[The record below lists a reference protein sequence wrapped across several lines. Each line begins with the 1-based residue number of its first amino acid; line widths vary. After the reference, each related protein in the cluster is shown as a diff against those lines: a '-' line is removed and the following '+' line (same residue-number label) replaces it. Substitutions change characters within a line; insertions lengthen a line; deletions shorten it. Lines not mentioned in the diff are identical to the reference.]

1 MIAVLKQTKYKIA
14 SEHIFMLSAL
24 IVNGG
29 NYLYNLILGRVLG
42 PEKFADAAIIIT
54 FLLVL
59 SFLAMTFQLVT
70 AKFAVIFEGESY
82 SSFISKMYKGA
93 AITSIVLGVLIIYF
107 STNLQNV
114 FKTSS
119 SLMFVIFGIG
129 VPFYFLMSVNRGVFQ
144 GKKELLF
151 LSGTYQ
157 MEMISRLILTFTLL
171 YFLKIESSVI
181 ISLGVLGSFL
191 FGLFPFRTK
200 NISLKKTVSLNDSQ
214 AKAVRSFFIITV
226 FYELTQII
234 INNSD
239 ILLVKHY
246 FSSYDAGLY
255 ASLALIGRVVYFIA
269 WMFVMIL
276 LPVVVKLKKEGKPT
290 KPILFKYVSYIG
302 VITAIIISV
311 CFLFPEQVIRLLFGD
326 SYLGVNALL
335 WKYALATGVFA
346 VSNIFTYYYLSLDK
360 YIPVVFSGVFGIA
373 QIALIVQFHSSINQV
388 IMVQVYVMTLLLV
401 LQLLYF
407 LATEGKSKIQNV

>member
-1 MIAVLKQTKYKIA
+1 MIAILKKSKYKVT

-24 IVNGG
+24 LVNGG

-70 AKFAVIFEGESY
+70 AKYAVVFEGKTY
-82 SSFISKMYKGA
+82 NSFISLMYKGA
-93 AITSIVLGVLIIYF
+93 IVTSIVLGTLIVF
-107 STNLQNV
+107 FAENLQTI

-119 SLMFVIFGIG
+119 SNMFVVFGIG
-129 VPFYFLMSVNRGVFQ
+129 VPLYFLMSVNRGVFQ
-144 GKKELLF
+144 GKKELIS
-151 LSGTYQ
+151 LSMTYQ
-157 MEMISRLILTFTLL
+157 LEMVSRLLITFGLL
-171 YFLKIESSVI
+171 YFFNIESSFLI
-181 ISLGVLGSFL
+181 ALGVLCSFL
-191 FGLFPFRTK
+191 FGLFPFKMK
-200 NISLKKTVSLNDSQ
+200 NISFKNVISLSDVQKKGI
-214 AKAVRSFFIITV
+214 RSFFIITV

-290 KPILFKYVSYIG
+290 KPVLFKYVGY
-302 VITAIIISV
+302 ISV
-311 CFLFPEQVIRLLFGD
+311 LTTTIILGCFLFPEQVIRLLFGNG
-326 SYLGVNALL
+326 YLEINTLL

-346 VSNIFTYYYLSLDK
+346 VSNIFTYYFLSLEK
-360 YIPVVFSGVFGIA
+360 YLPVIFSGVFGLA
-373 QIALIVQFHSSINQV
+373 QVAFIIQFHNSIEQV
-388 IMVQVYVMTLLLV
+388 INVQVYIMVLLLV

-407 LATEGKSKIQNV
+407 LFREHKVEKLNV